1 MSQDYAAMIAEVSDD
16 EFPMMLRQQLNFSD
30 MEDLPEALRIA
41 LQDRARK
48 LGINLEPPTPDWP
61 KP

>member
-16 EFPMMLRQQLNFSD
+16 EFPMMLRQQLNFAD

-41 LQDRARK
+41 LLDRARK
-48 LGINLEPPTPDWP
+48 LGINLDTTKPDQT